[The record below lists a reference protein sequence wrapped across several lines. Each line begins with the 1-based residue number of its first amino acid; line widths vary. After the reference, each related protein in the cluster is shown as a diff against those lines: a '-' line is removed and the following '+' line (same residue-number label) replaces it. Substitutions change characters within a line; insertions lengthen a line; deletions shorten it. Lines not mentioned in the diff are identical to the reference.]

1 MYAKTVTAKEET
13 ILSDF
18 VKRIGVQLRIRRN
31 TFLYHQL
38 DKADS
43 FYFISSGKFVISKE
57 TPEGKQFYLSYVT
70 EGKAIGDHTL
80 FDKNATQVFSAKALE
95 NSEVFVVEK
104 KQIEKIFFDDRELAL
119 ELIKSNNLYNK
130 INETK
135 FRDLVLCGK
144 KGAVYST
151 IIRMTNTFGV
161 KKSNGILVD
170 FKYTLSDIANFSGTT
185 REGVTRLFSDLKK
198 EKIIDIVDGQIL
210 VLDLDYLRNEIDCE
224 RCPIQYC
231 QL

>member
-1 MYAKTVTAKEET
+1 MYTNMVAAKEQSLLAE
-13 ILSDF
+13 F
-18 VKRIGVQLRIRRN
+18 VKKVGVQLRIRRN

-43 FYFISSGKFVISKE
+43 FYFVTSGKFVISRE

-70 EGKAIGDHTL
+70 EGCVIGDLSL
-80 FDKNATQVFSAKALE
+80 FDKSATQIFSAKALE

-104 KQIEKIFFDDRELAL
+104 KQIENVFFEEKDLAMELMKAKN
-119 ELIKSNNLYNK
+119 IYSK

-151 IIRMTNTFGV
+151 IIRMTNTYGV
-161 KKSNGILVD
+161 KQTNGILID
-170 FKYTLSDIANFSGTT
+170 FKYTLGDIANFSGTT
-185 REGVTRLFSDLKK
+185 REGVTRLFSDLKRD
-198 EKIIDIVDGQIL
+198 KIIDINNGKIL
-210 VLDLDYLRNEIDCE
+210 VHDLDYLRNEIDCE
-224 RCPIQYC
+224 RCPVQYC